1 MVRISELAR
10 AAGVGISTVRFYER
24 RGLVTPTTR
33 THGGYRHYDRE
44 ALRRLK
50 FIRRAQRLGFTLAE
64 VEQILA
70 ISVSVSVSVASDD
83 LGDVISEK
91 VTEIEQRLRDLDRVR
106 LALLEVAAN
115 GVQEQCP
122 IIAALDQSAMD

>member
-24 RGLVTPTTR
+24 RGLVNPTAR
-33 THGGYRHYDRE
+33 THGGYRHYDEE

-50 FIRRAQRLGFTLAE
+50 FIRRAARLGFTLTE

-70 ISVSVSVSVASDD
+70 ESTEFDGLDD
-83 LGDVISEK
+83 LVTGK
-91 VTEIEQRLRDLDRVR
+91 VGEIEQRMRDLDRVR
-106 LALLEVAAN
+106 LALLEIAEN
-115 GVQEQCP
+115 GVQDQCP
-122 IIAALDQSAMD
+122 VLAALSD

>member
-33 THGGYRHYDRE
+33 TQGGYRHYDRE

-50 FIRRAQRLGFTLAE
+50 FIRRAARLGFTLTE

-70 ISVSVSVSVASDD
+70 FSTEFAG
-83 LGDVISEK
+83 LEDVITEK
-91 VTEIEQRLRDLDRVR
+91 VGEIEQRMRDLDRVR
-106 LALLEVAAN
+106 LALLDVAAN

-122 IIAALDQSAMD
+122 VVAALNE

>member
-1 MVRISELAR
+1 MRISELAR

-70 ISVSVSVSVASDD
+70 VSVATDD

-91 VTEIEQRLRDLDRVR
+91 VTEIERRLRDLDRVR

-122 IIAALDQSAMD
+122 IIAALDQSATD

>member
-24 RGLVTPTTR
+24 RGLVNPTTR
-33 THGGYRHYDRE
+33 THGGYRHYDQE

-50 FIRRAQRLGFTLAE
+50 FIRRAARLGFTLTE

-70 ISVSVSVSVASDD
+70 FSTELDG
-83 LGDVISEK
+83 LEDVITEK
-91 VTEIEQRLRDLDRVR
+91 VGEIEQRMRDLDRVR
-106 LALLEVAAN
+106 LALLDVAAN

-122 IIAALDQSAMD
+122 VVAALND

>member
-1 MVRISELAR
+1 VVRISELAR
-10 AAGVGISTVRFYER
+10 AAEVGISTVRFYER
-24 RGLVTPTTR
+24 RGLVTPTAR

-70 ISVSVSVSVASDD
+70 VSGAAGDD
-83 LGDVISEK
+83 FGDVITEK
-91 VTEIEQRLRDLDRVR
+91 VAEIEQRLRDLDRVR

-122 IIAALDQSAMD
+122 IIAALD